1 LIRAAVSAFE
11 NAICILILSSK
22 KKKIDSL
29 LKNDGEELHKMS
41 FDNIIASVIQCKTNR
56 FYCKENE
63 LELYSD
69 STGREKNSK

>member
-1 LIRAAVSAFE
+1 
-11 NAICILILSSK
+11 
-22 KKKIDSL
+22 
-29 LKNDGEELHKMS
+29 MS